1 MTEPEKK
8 QKMANDDLLIYLVR
22 KIKTLDSRI
31 ERLEQDVQKLMENG
45 VK

>member
-8 QKMANDDLLIYLVR
+8 KIMANDDLLIYLVR
-22 KIKTLDSRI
+22 KIKTLDCRI
-31 ERLEQDVQKLMENG
+31 ERLEQDVQKLIENG

>member
-8 QKMANDDLLIYLVR
+8 QKMANDNLLIYLVR

-31 ERLEQDVQKLMENG
+31 ERLEQDVQKLIENG
-45 VK
+45 AK

>member
-31 ERLEQDVQKLMENG
+31 ERLEQDVQKLVENG
-45 VK
+45 AK

>member
-8 QKMANDDLLIYLVR
+8 KVMANDDLLIYLVR

-31 ERLEQDVQKLMENG
+31 ERLEQDVQKLIENG
-45 VK
+45 AE

>member
-22 KIKTLDSRI
+22 KIKTLDSRM
-31 ERLEQDVQKLMENG
+31 ERLEQDVQKLIENG
-45 VK
+45 AK

>member
-1 MTEPEKK
+1 MTELEKK

-31 ERLEQDVQKLMENG
+31 ERLEQDVQKLIENG
-45 VK
+45 AK

>member
-22 KIKTLDSRI
+22 KIKILDSRI
-31 ERLEQDVQKLMENG
+31 ERLEQDVQKLIENG
-45 VK
+45 AK